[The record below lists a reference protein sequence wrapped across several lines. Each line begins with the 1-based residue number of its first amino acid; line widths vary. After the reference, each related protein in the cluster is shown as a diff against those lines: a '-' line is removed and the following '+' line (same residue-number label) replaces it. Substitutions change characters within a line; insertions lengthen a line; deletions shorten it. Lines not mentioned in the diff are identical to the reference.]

1 MCLPTMVHKIVQ
13 TLQSNDL
20 TLSIAESCTGGLV
33 CAAFV
38 SVPGVSSVFSQ
49 GLITYSNHSKEEL
62 LGVSHATLET
72 HGAVSKETV
81 SEMLAGLH
89 SDVGIAVSGIAGPDG
104 GTPDK
109 PVGTVIIGVKT
120 PDNERIERYHF
131 SGNRGKI
138 RSEATKK
145 AVEMLRAM
153 I

>member
-1 MCLPTMVHKIVQ
+1 MVHKIVQ

-33 CAAFV
+33 CDAFV

-49 GLITYSNHSKEEL
+49 GLITYSNQSKEEL

-72 HGAVSKETV
+72 DGAVSKETV

-104 GTPDK
+104 GTADK

-120 PDNERIERYHF
+120 PSDIRVERYQF
-131 SGNRGKI
+131 LGNRDEI
-138 RSEATKK
+138 RKEATKN
-145 AVEMLRAM
+145 AIEMLREM
-153 I
+153 L